1 MQIPKFNITSSLFFL
16 QVHDSFWY
24 LYNIKIQ
31 YKVMEKIAERLI
43 KPYNI
48 LHLRHDREK
57 HNFSKKKQRK
67 RRGKRGG
74 IIEKVDYAPNN
85 LRLHV

>member
-1 MQIPKFNITSSLFFL
+1 
-16 QVHDSFWY
+16 
-24 LYNIKIQ
+24 
-31 YKVMEKIAERLI
+31 MEKIAERLI

-48 LHLRHDREK
+48 LYLRHDREK

>member
-1 MQIPKFNITSSLFFL
+1 
-16 QVHDSFWY
+16 
-24 LYNIKIQ
+24 
-31 YKVMEKIAERLI
+31 MEKIAERLI

-67 RRGKRGG
+67 LGEREEASLRKLITPLIICVSTSKERNKGVAGKQTVRS
-74 IIEKVDYAPNN
+74 VAPAF
-85 LRLHV
+85 LLQETQSL

>member
-1 MQIPKFNITSSLFFL
+1 
-16 QVHDSFWY
+16 
-24 LYNIKIQ
+24 
-31 YKVMEKIAERLI
+31 MEKIAERLI

-67 RRGKRGG
+67 RRGKREG